1 MVKNFGDMQLKSLN
15 KGRFSRYWQENNKLL
30 ESIIEQCIVEKKI
43 VDEKTTLFHQGC
55 KVDNLVVVYNGTISI
70 RYQANN
76 GRRFHLGTVDCD
88 EHIFGE
94 MEFFT
99 DYLCQF
105 DIIAE
110 EALTVAIVSIDKLYQ
125 SLLKY
130 PKLALFF
137 ASAIAFDYQETL
149 DIFLKR
155 TLYSICYNIAYD
167 IYQHHLNIHPVNNFQ
182 KNYLEAERFGTT
194 DRVYRRAVNELIHL
208 DIIHKVAGKLEIK
221 DIDNLKDFIE
231 FRGKFAK

>member
-1 MVKNFGDMQLKSLN
+1 MQLKSLN
-15 KGRFSRYWQENNKLL
+15 KGRFATYWQNNNNLI

-43 VDEKTTLFHQGC
+43 VDEKSILFRQGC
-55 KVDNLVVVYNGTISI
+55 KINDLIMVYNGTISI
-70 RYQANN
+70 RYEAAN
-76 GRRFHLGTVDCD
+76 GRRFHLGTLDCD

-99 DYLCQF
+99 GYLCQF

-110 EALTVAIVSIDKLYQ
+110 EALTVSIVNADKLYQ
-125 SLLKY
+125 SLIEH

-137 ASAIAFDYQETL
+137 ASAIAFDYQDTL

-155 TLYSICYNIAYD
+155 TLYSICYNIAFD
-167 IYQHHLNIHPVNNFQ
+167 LYQHYLNIHSVSNFQ

-194 DRVYRRAVNELIHL
+194 DRVYRRAVNELIKL
-208 DIIHKVAGKLEIK
+208 DIVEKSEGKLEIK
-221 DIDNLKDFIE
+221 NIDKLKEFIKCK
-231 FRGKFAK
+231 GKIPV